1 MSWFYKLCELYDTL
15 TAAGEQL
22 APVYFMPSSTPFE
35 VTLSEQGTFVSCS
48 VVEQGDRL
56 IDIPI
61 TIKAEVRGG
70 NIAPRPIF
78 DNLMYIAKDYDLL
91 QADTRAPGTY
101 EAYLEQLKAW
111 AESDGVHPAVPI
123 IYKYLEQGTIVQD
136 MLDCGAIPRVAVK
149 KELIAAAKEAGQP
162 IPLGKPKAALTGV
175 SGKMSSYCV
184 RFRIAWEDPDKE
196 PNIWRDKAFC
206 DSWVSYEKA
215 QMRKVAGIIQM
226 SHATG
231 EMTVCSNILPSHARN
246 VCDRTHIISMND
258 DTGFSWKNEIFPTAE
273 SRSTVGLE
281 EAYKVTSTMR
291 WLLKHNGMLLDDGT
305 ALMLWTD
312 SGACDLDLNA
322 SDYSLLHS
330 AFNKEHGIE
339 QGTAESDA
347 FAYPA
352 CTQPELHKLLYKA
365 IMQANAKLELP
376 EHTYLFIVQGGPT
389 GRLHVLD
396 FVEFNNSAL
405 TEALLDWHEHA
416 VAAAW
421 NRDSHAYVLRDVAL
435 RTLALYIAGGVKDG
449 KFAKEDTLYDSCMR
463 QLIQC
468 KLNKQ
473 PIPYAYVGQLV
484 AKLAKSKSEIKPF
497 EWRSL
502 LHATCCMINKYR
514 YDVKKEEPIVNLDRG
529 NTNRSYLFGRLF
541 AVLQY
546 MDAAGRKAAT
556 TSSESSKEKESILSQ
571 SLQGCITTPAMQ
583 AARLF
588 GKAYP
593 WLQKCNKGQ
602 RIFIENEYNEIAG
615 ALKVSGW
622 DNKALDN
629 LWALGFAHEQQWLYT
644 SRKGIDA
651 IADEVDTDE
660 ETTTSEDVTT
670 AFDADENSGEQ
681 ITLL

>member
-1 MSWFYKLCELYDTL
+1 MSWFYKLCELYDKL

-48 VVEQGDRL
+48 IVGQGDRL

-78 DNLMYIAKDYDLL
+78 DNLTYIAKDYDLL
-91 QADTRAPGTY
+91 QADTRLPGTY

-149 KELIAAAKEAGQP
+149 KELVAEAKAAGQP
-162 IPLGKPKAALTGV
+162 IPLGKPKAALTGI

-184 RFRIAWEDPDKE
+184 RFRIAWEDSDKE

-206 DSWVSYEKA
+206 DSWVNYEKA
-215 QMRKVAGIIQM
+215 QMRKVADAIQM

-258 DTGFSWKNEIFPTAE
+258 DTGFSWKNEIFSTAE

-281 EAYKVTSTMR
+281 EAYKVTGTMR

-305 ALMLWTD
+305 AIMLWTD

-322 SDYSLLHS
+322 SDYSLLRN
-330 AFNKEHGIE
+330 AFNKEHGIV
-339 QGTAESDA
+339 QGTDEADA
-347 FAYPA
+347 FAYPVCA
-352 CTQPELHKLLYKA
+352 QPELHKLLYKA
-365 IMQANAKLELP
+365 IMQANASLELP
-376 EHTYLFIVQGGPT
+376 EHTYLFIVQGGDT

-396 FVEFNNSAL
+396 FEEFNNSAL
-405 TEALLDWHEHA
+405 MDALLDWHEHA
-416 VAAAW
+416 VANAW
-421 NRDSHAYVLRDVAL
+421 NRNSHAYVLRDAAL
-435 RTLALYIAGGVKDG
+435 STLAMYITGGVKDG
-449 KFAKEDTLYDSCMR
+449 KFAKEDKLYDGCMQ
-463 QLIQC
+463 QLIRC
-468 KLNKQ
+468 KMAKQ
-473 PIPYAYVGQLV
+473 PIPYSYVGQLT
-484 AKLAKSKSEIKPF
+484 AKLAKSKSEVKPL

-502 LHATCCMINKYR
+502 LHAACCMINKYR
-514 YDVKKEEPIVNLDRG
+514 YDVKKEEPIVNLDRSI
-529 NTNRSYLFGRLF
+529 TNRSYLFGRLF

-556 TSSESSKEKESILSQ
+556 AKSDSSKEKESILSQ

-583 AARLF
+583 AARLL

-593 WLQKCNKGQ
+593 WLQKCSEGQ
-602 RIFIENEYNEIAG
+602 RIFIEKEYDEISST
-615 ALKVSGW
+615 LKVSDW
-622 DNKALDN
+622 NNKALDN

-644 SRKGIDA
+644 SRKGIDD
-651 IADEVDTDE
+651 IADEADAAEEAITTENANAETDTDE
-660 ETTTSEDVTT
+660 
-670 AFDADENSGEQ
+670 NNGEQ
-681 ITLL
+681 LTLL